1 MTTKQR
7 VLVSAMRY
15 EAKGILSVEMVSA
28 QDEDLA
34 QFSAGGHIDVFFREG
49 LVRQYSLINDPEE
62 KHRYQ
67 FAVLLEKEGRGGSA
81 FVHKSLRVGDV
92 IEVSQPRNN
101 FKLNDDANSHVFV
114 AGGIGITP
122 FISMAHHCRR
132 HAIPIKLYYCARA
145 PETTAFVEQLTNIFG
160 ENTEVH
166 YDGGDPSKSI
176 DLTKLVTKE
185 IDSQLYCC
193 GPRGLMDA
201 LSDVVDLHGG
211 SLLTEDFNPAGAKT
225 HAENSKDGEFTVELL
240 RSGVSV
246 EVVSGQTII
255 EALQAANI
263 DIETSCEAGVCG
275 TCVVDYV
282 EGEPVHNDVVL
293 MPDEQEKSVALC
305 VAGCKSKKLVLDL

>member
-1 MTTKQR
+1 MMTKQR
-7 VLVSAMRY
+7 VLVSAMQY
-15 EAKGILSVEMVSA
+15 EAKGVLSVEMVSA
-28 QDEDLA
+28 QGEDLA
-34 QFSAGGHIDVFFREG
+34 RFSAGGHIDVFFREG

-81 FVHKSLRVGDV
+81 FVHKSLRVGDE

-101 FKLNDDANSHVFV
+101 FKLNDDADSHVFV

-145 PETTAFVEQLTNIFG
+145 PETTAFVEQLTKIFG

-176 DLTKLVTKE
+176 DLTQLVAKE
-185 IDSQLYCC
+185 KGSQFYCC

-225 HAENSKDGEFTVELL
+225 HTENSKDGEFTVELL

-263 DIETSCEAGVCG
+263 DVETSCEAGVCG

-282 EGEPVHNDVVL
+282 DGEPVHNDVVL

>member
-1 MTTKQR
+1 MMTKQR
-7 VLVSAMRY
+7 VLVSAMQY
-15 EAKGILSVEMVSA
+15 EAKGVLSVEMVSA
-28 QDEDLA
+28 QGEDLA
-34 QFSAGGHIDVFFREG
+34 RFSAGGHIDVFFREG

-185 IDSQLYCC
+185 RGSQLYCC

-211 SLLTEDFNPAGAKT
+211 SLLTEDFNPAGATT
-225 HAENSKDGEFTVELL
+225 HTENSKDGEFTVELL

>member
-1 MTTKQR
+1 MMTKQR

-15 EAKGILSVEMVSA
+15 EAKGILSVEMISA

-49 LVRQYSLINDPEE
+49 LVRQYSLINDPKE
-62 KHRYQ
+62 KNRYQ

-81 FVHKSLRVGDV
+81 FVHNSLRVGDI
-92 IEVSQPRNN
+92 IEVSHPRNN
-101 FKLNDDANSHVFV
+101 FKINDDAESHVFV

-132 HAIPIKLYYCARA
+132 HALPIKLYYCARA
-145 PETTAFVEQLTNIFG
+145 PETTAFVAQLTEIFG

-166 YDGGDPSKSI
+166 YDGGNPSKSI
-176 DLTKLVTKE
+176 NLTQLVAKE
-185 IDSQLYCC
+185 KDSQLYCC

-201 LSDVVDLHGG
+201 LSDVVDRHGG
-211 SLLTEDFNPAGAKT
+211 SLLTEDFNPVGAKT
-225 HAENSKDGEFTVELL
+225 QSENSKDGEFTVELL

-246 EVVSGQTII
+246 DVVSGQTIV
-255 EALQAANI
+255 EALQAVNI
-263 DIETSCEAGVCG
+263 KVETSCEAGVCG

-282 EGEPVHNDVVL
+282 DGEPVHNDVVL

>member
-1 MTTKQR
+1 MMTKQR
-7 VLVSAMRY
+7 VLVSAMQY
-15 EAKGILSVEMVSA
+15 EAKGVLSVEMVSA
-28 QDEDLA
+28 QGEDLA
-34 QFSAGGHIDVFFREG
+34 RFSAGGHIDVFFREG

-185 IDSQLYCC
+185 RDSQLYCC

-225 HAENSKDGEFTVELL
+225 HTENAKDGEFTVELL

-246 EVVSGQTII
+246 EVVSGQTIL
-255 EALQAANI
+255 EALQAANV
-263 DIETSCEAGVCG
+263 DVETSCEAGVCG

-282 EGEPVHNDVVL
+282 DGEPVHNDVVL

>member
-1 MTTKQR
+1 MMTKQR
-7 VLVSAMRY
+7 VLVSAMQY
-15 EAKGILSVEMVSA
+15 EAKGVLSVEMVSA
-28 QDEDLA
+28 QGEDLA
-34 QFSAGGHIDVFFREG
+34 RFSAGGHIDVFFREG

-101 FKLNDDANSHVFV
+101 FKLNEDADSHVFV

-145 PETTAFVEQLTNIFG
+145 PETTAFVEQLTKIFG

-176 DLTKLVTKE
+176 DLTQLVAKE
-185 IDSQLYCC
+185 KGSQLYCC

-225 HAENSKDGEFTVELL
+225 HIENAKDGEFTVELL

-246 EVVSGQTII
+246 EVVSGQTIL
-255 EALQAANI
+255 EALQAANV
-263 DIETSCEAGVCG
+263 DVETSCEAGVCG

-282 EGEPVHNDVVL
+282 DGEPVHNDVVL

>member
-1 MTTKQR
+1 MMTKQR
-7 VLVSAMRY
+7 VLVSAMQY
-15 EAKGILSVEMVSA
+15 EAKGVLSVEMVSA
-28 QDEDLA
+28 QGEDLA
-34 QFSAGGHIDVFFREG
+34 RFSAGGHIDVFFREG

-101 FKLNDDANSHVFV
+101 FKLNEDADSHVFV

-145 PETTAFVEQLTNIFG
+145 PETTAFVEQLTKIFG

-176 DLTKLVTKE
+176 DLTQLVAKE
-185 IDSQLYCC
+185 KGSQLYCC

-225 HAENSKDGEFTVELL
+225 HTENSKDGEFTVELL

-246 EVVSGQTII
+246 EVVSGQTIL
-255 EALQAANI
+255 EALQAANV
-263 DIETSCEAGVCG
+263 DVETSCEAGVCG

-282 EGEPVHNDVVL
+282 DGEPVHNDVVL

>member
-1 MTTKQR
+1 MMTKQR
-7 VLVSAMRY
+7 VLVSAMQY
-15 EAKGILSVEMVSA
+15 EAKGVLSVEMVSA
-28 QDEDLA
+28 QGEDLA
-34 QFSAGGHIDVFFREG
+34 RFSAGGHIDVFFREG

-67 FAVLLEKEGRGGSA
+67 FAVLLEKESRGGSA
-81 FVHKSLRVGDV
+81 FVHRSLRVGDV

-101 FKLNDDANSHVFV
+101 FKLNEDADSHVFV

-145 PETTAFVEQLTNIFG
+145 PETTAFVEQLTKIFG

-176 DLTKLVTKE
+176 DLTQLVAKE
-185 IDSQLYCC
+185 KGSQLYCC

-225 HAENSKDGEFTVELL
+225 HTENSKDGEFTVELL

-246 EVVSGQTII
+246 EVVSGQTI
-255 EALQAANI
+255 L
-263 DIETSCEAGVCG
+263 
-275 TCVVDYV
+275 
-282 EGEPVHNDVVL
+282 
-293 MPDEQEKSVALC
+293 
-305 VAGCKSKKLVLDL
+305 

>member
-1 MTTKQR
+1 
-7 VLVSAMRY
+7 
-15 EAKGILSVEMVSA
+15 
-28 QDEDLA
+28 
-34 QFSAGGHIDVFFREG
+34 
-49 LVRQYSLINDPEE
+49 
-62 KHRYQ
+62 
-67 FAVLLEKEGRGGSA
+67 
-81 FVHKSLRVGDV
+81 
-92 IEVSQPRNN
+92 
-101 FKLNDDANSHVFV
+101 
-114 AGGIGITP
+114 
-122 FISMAHHCRR
+122 MAHHCRR

-145 PETTAFVEQLTNIFG
+145 PETTAFVEQLTKIFG

-176 DLTKLVTKE
+176 DLTQLVAKE
-185 IDSQLYCC
+185 KGSQLYCC

-225 HAENSKDGEFTVELL
+225 HTENSKDGEFTVELL

-246 EVVSGQTII
+246 EVVSGQTIL
-255 EALQAANI
+255 EALQAANV
-263 DIETSCEAGVCG
+263 DVETSCEAGVCG

-282 EGEPVHNDVVL
+282 DGEPVHNDVVL

>member
-1 MTTKQR
+1 MMTKQR
-7 VLVSAMRY
+7 VLVSAMQY
-15 EAKGILSVEMVSA
+15 EAKGVLSVEMVSA
-28 QDEDLA
+28 QGEDLA
-34 QFSAGGHIDVFFREG
+34 RFSAGGHIDVFFREG

-67 FAVLLEKEGRGGSA
+67 FAVLLEKESRGGSA

-101 FKLNDDANSHVFV
+101 FKLNEDADSHVFV

-145 PETTAFVEQLTNIFG
+145 PETTAFVEQLTKIFG

-176 DLTKLVTKE
+176 DLTQLVAKE
-185 IDSQLYCC
+185 KGSQLYCC

-225 HAENSKDGEFTVELL
+225 HTENSKDGEFTVELL
-240 RSGVSV
+240 RSGFSV
-246 EVVSGQTII
+246 EVVSGQTIL
-255 EALQAANI
+255 EALQAANV
-263 DIETSCEAGVCG
+263 DVETSCEAGVCG

-282 EGEPVHNDVVL
+282 DGEPVHNDVVL

>member
-1 MTTKQR
+1 MMTKQR

-185 IDSQLYCC
+185 RDSQLYCC

-225 HAENSKDGEFTVELL
+225 HTENSKDGEFTVELL